1 MPLRPWNNM
10 TTAYKVALIT
20 GAAQRI
26 GERIAS
32 ELHHSDYNIII
43 HYRNS
48 ADAAQRLV
56 DKLNSERP
64 ASAHCIKADLAD
76 PQAIKALASE
86 AIKPWGRL
94 DALVN
99 NASSFYPTDIRNA
112 SLEQWDDLMD
122 GNVKGA
128 FFLSQALIPE
138 LEKNQG
144 CIVNLIDIHA
154 EVPLKN
160 HSMYCIAKAG
170 TAMMTKSMARE
181 LGPNIR
187 VNGISPGAILWPEN
201 EAELD
206 QQQKQDVL
214 EKIPLEKTGD
224 SSDIAR
230 TAKFLIC
237 DAPYITGQ
245 IIAVDGGRSLNR

>member
-1 MPLRPWNNM
+1 MTASNN
-10 TTAYKVALIT
+10 KVALVT
-20 GAAQRI
+20 GAAHRI
-26 GERIAS
+26 GERIAK
-32 ELHHSDYNIII
+32 ELHDSGYRIVI

-48 ADAAQRLV
+48 AAAAQQLV
-56 DKLNSERP
+56 DKLNQQR
-64 ASAHCIKADLAD
+64 ADSAHCLQANLADL
-76 PQAIKALASE
+76 QAIKTLAS
-86 AIKPWGRL
+86 AAVNRWGRL

-99 NASSFYPTDIRNA
+99 NASSFYPTDIQT
-112 SLEQWDDLMD
+112 STEDQWEELMSA
-122 GNVKGA
+122 NVKGA

-138 LEKNQG
+138 LEKNRG

-154 EVPLKN
+154 DAPLKN
-160 HSMYCIAKAG
+160 HSIYCIAKAG
-170 TAMMTKSMARE
+170 AAMMTKSLAND

-201 EAELD
+201 EAELTVEA
-206 QQQKQDVL
+206 KASILKRV
-214 EKIPLEKTGD
+214 PLEKVGD
-224 SSDIAR
+224 PGDIAR

>member
-1 MPLRPWNNM
+1 MTSSNN
-10 TTAYKVALIT
+10 KVALVT
-20 GAAQRI
+20 GAAHRI
-26 GERIAS
+26 GERIAK
-32 ELHHSDYNIII
+32 ELHGSGYRIVI

-48 ADAAQRLV
+48 ASAAEQLVDTLNEQRADSAQCLQANLADLQSIKSLAAQTVNR
-56 DKLNSERP
+56 
-64 ASAHCIKADLAD
+64 
-76 PQAIKALASE
+76 
-86 AIKPWGRL
+86 WGRL

-99 NASSFYPTDIRNA
+99 NASSFYPTDIQT
-112 SLEQWDDLMD
+112 STEEQWEDLMS

-138 LEKNQG
+138 LEKTRG

-160 HSMYCIAKAG
+160 HSIYCIAKAG
-170 TAMMTKSMARE
+170 AAMMTKSLAND
-181 LGPNIR
+181 LGPHIR

-201 EAELD
+201 EAQLTVEAKSEIL
-206 QQQKQDVL
+206 KRVPL
-214 EKIPLEKTGD
+214 EKIGD
-224 SSDIAR
+224 PGDIAR

>member
-1 MPLRPWNNM
+1 MTASNN
-10 TTAYKVALIT
+10 KVALVT
-20 GAAQRI
+20 GAAHRI
-26 GERIAS
+26 GERIAK
-32 ELHHSDYNIII
+32 ELHDNGYRIVI

-48 ADAAQRLV
+48 AAAAQQLV
-56 DKLNSERP
+56 DKLNQQRSD
-64 ASAHCIKADLAD
+64 SAHCLQANLADL
-76 PQAIKALASE
+76 QAIKILASE
-86 AIKPWGRL
+86 TVNRWGRL
-94 DALVN
+94 DALIN
-99 NASSFYPTDIRNA
+99 NASSFYPTDIQT
-112 SLEQWDDLMD
+112 STEEQWEDLMS

-138 LEKNQG
+138 LEKTRG

-154 EVPLKN
+154 DAPLKN
-160 HSMYCIAKAG
+160 HSIYCIAKAG
-170 TAMMTKSMARE
+170 AAMMTKSLAND

-201 EAELD
+201 EAELTVEA
-206 QQQKQDVL
+206 KSSILKRV
-214 EKIPLEKTGD
+214 PLEKVGD
-224 SSDIAR
+224 PGDIAR

>member
-1 MPLRPWNNM
+1 MTVSNN
-10 TTAYKVALIT
+10 KVALVT
-20 GAAQRI
+20 GAAHRI
-26 GERIAS
+26 GERIAK
-32 ELHHSDYNIII
+32 ELHDNGFRIVI

-48 ADAAQRLV
+48 ALAAQQLA
-56 DKLNSERP
+56 DTLNEQR
-64 ASAHCIKADLAD
+64 ADSAQSLQANLADL
-76 PQAIKALASE
+76 QSIKSLAAE
-86 AIKPWGRL
+86 AVNRWGRL

-99 NASSFYPTDIRNA
+99 NASSFYPTDIQT
-112 SLEQWDDLMD
+112 STEDQWEDLMS

-138 LEKNQG
+138 LEKTRG

-154 EVPLKN
+154 DAPLKN
-160 HSMYCIAKAG
+160 HSIYCIAKAG
-170 TAMMTKSMARE
+170 AAMMTKSLAND

-201 EAELD
+201 EAELSVEA
-206 QQQKQDVL
+206 KSLILKRVPL
-214 EKIPLEKTGD
+214 EKIGD
-224 SSDIAR
+224 PGDIAR

>member
-1 MPLRPWNNM
+1 M
-10 TTAYKVALIT
+10 TIAKHKVALVT

-26 GERIAS
+26 GQCIAS
-32 ELHHSDYNIII
+32 ELHRCDYNIIV

-48 ADAAQRLV
+48 ADAAQQLV
-56 DKLNSERP
+56 DKLNSQRP
-64 ASAHCIKADLAD
+64 ASAHCIKAELAD
-76 PQAIKALASE
+76 PQAITALANE
-86 AIKPWGRL
+86 AITLWGRL

-99 NASSFYPTDIRNA
+99 NASSFYPTDIRD
-112 SLEQWDDLMD
+112 SSIEQWDELID

-138 LEKNQG
+138 LEKTHG

-160 HSMYCIAKAG
+160 HSIYCIAKAG
-170 TAMMTKSMARE
+170 AAMMTKSMARE
-181 LGPNIR
+181 LGPDIR

-206 QQQKQDVL
+206 QQQKQDIL

-224 SSDIAR
+224 PSDIAR

>member
-1 MPLRPWNNM
+1 MTASNN
-10 TTAYKVALIT
+10 KVVLIT
-20 GAAQRI
+20 GAAHRI
-26 GERIAS
+26 GERIAK
-32 ELHHSDYNIII
+32 ELHDNGFRIVI

-48 ADAAQRLV
+48 ALAAQQLA
-56 DKLNSERP
+56 DTLNEQR
-64 ASAHCIKADLAD
+64 ADSAQSLQANLADL
-76 PQAIKALASE
+76 QSIKSLAAE
-86 AIKPWGRL
+86 AVNRWGRL

-99 NASSFYPTDIRNA
+99 NASSFYPTDIQT
-112 SLEQWDDLMD
+112 STEDQWEDLMS

-138 LEKNQG
+138 LEKTRG

-154 EVPLKN
+154 DAPLKN
-160 HSMYCIAKAG
+160 HSIYCIAKAG
-170 TAMMTKSMARE
+170 AAMMTKSLAND

-201 EAELD
+201 EAELTVEA
-206 QQQKQDVL
+206 KAAILKRVPL
-214 EKIPLEKTGD
+214 EKIGD
-224 SSDIAR
+224 PGDIAR

>member
-1 MPLRPWNNM
+1 MTSSNN
-10 TTAYKVALIT
+10 KVALVT
-20 GAAQRI
+20 GAAHRI
-26 GERIAS
+26 GERIAK
-32 ELHHSDYNIII
+32 ELHGSGYRIVI

-48 ADAAQRLV
+48 AGAAEQLV
-56 DKLNSERP
+56 DTLNEQR
-64 ASAHCIKADLAD
+64 ADSAQCLQANLADL
-76 PQAIKALASE
+76 QSIKSLAE
-86 AIKPWGRL
+86 KTVNRWGRL

-99 NASSFYPTDIRNA
+99 NASSFYPTDIQT
-112 SLEQWDDLMD
+112 STEEQWEDLMS

-138 LEKNQG
+138 LEKTRG

-154 EVPLKN
+154 EAPLKN
-160 HSMYCIAKAG
+160 HSIYCIAKAG
-170 TAMMTKSMARE
+170 AAMMTKSLAND
-181 LGPNIR
+181 LGPHIR

-201 EAELD
+201 EAQLTVEAKAEIL
-206 QQQKQDVL
+206 KRVPL
-214 EKIPLEKTGD
+214 EKIGD
-224 SSDIAR
+224 PGDIAR

>member
-1 MPLRPWNNM
+1 MTASNN
-10 TTAYKVALIT
+10 KVALVT
-20 GAAQRI
+20 GAAHRI
-26 GERIAS
+26 GERIAQ
-32 ELHHSDYNIII
+32 ELHDSGYRIVI

-48 ADAAQRLV
+48 AAAAQQLV
-56 DKLNSERP
+56 DKLNQQR
-64 ASAHCIKADLAD
+64 ADSAHCLQANLADL
-76 PQAIKALASE
+76 QAIKTLAS
-86 AIKPWGRL
+86 AAVNRWGRL

-99 NASSFYPTDIRNA
+99 NASSFYPTDIQT
-112 SLEQWDDLMD
+112 STEDQWEELMSA
-122 GNVKGA
+122 NVKGA

-138 LEKNQG
+138 LEKNRG

-154 EVPLKN
+154 DAPLKN
-160 HSMYCIAKAG
+160 HSIYCIAKAG
-170 TAMMTKSMARE
+170 AAMMTKSLAND

-201 EAELD
+201 EAELTVEA
-206 QQQKQDVL
+206 KASILKRV
-214 EKIPLEKTGD
+214 PLEKVGD
-224 SSDIAR
+224 PGDIAR

>member
-1 MPLRPWNNM
+1 MTSSNN
-10 TTAYKVALIT
+10 KVALVT
-20 GAAQRI
+20 GAAHRI
-26 GERIAS
+26 GERIAK
-32 ELHHSDYNIII
+32 ELHGSGYRIVI

-48 ADAAQRLV
+48 AAAAEQLVDTLNEQRADSAQCLQANLADLQSIKSLAAQTVNR
-56 DKLNSERP
+56 
-64 ASAHCIKADLAD
+64 
-76 PQAIKALASE
+76 
-86 AIKPWGRL
+86 WGRL

-99 NASSFYPTDIRNA
+99 NASSFYPTDIQT
-112 SLEQWDDLMD
+112 STEEQWEDLMS

-138 LEKNQG
+138 LEKTRG

-160 HSMYCIAKAG
+160 HSIYCIAKAG
-170 TAMMTKSMARE
+170 AAMMTKSLAND
-181 LGPNIR
+181 LGPHIR

-201 EAELD
+201 EAQLTVEAKAEIL
-206 QQQKQDVL
+206 KRVPL
-214 EKIPLEKTGD
+214 EKIGD
-224 SSDIAR
+224 PGDIAR

>member
-1 MPLRPWNNM
+1 MTSSNN
-10 TTAYKVALIT
+10 KVALVT
-20 GAAQRI
+20 GAAHRI
-26 GERIAS
+26 GEHIAK
-32 ELHHSDYNIII
+32 ELHHNGYRIVI

-48 ADAAQRLV
+48 ALAAQQLA
-56 DKLNSERP
+56 DTLNEQR
-64 ASAHCIKADLAD
+64 ADSAQSLQANLADL
-76 PQAIKALASE
+76 QSIKSLAAE
-86 AIKPWGRL
+86 AVNRWGRL

-99 NASSFYPTDIRNA
+99 NASSFYPTDIQT
-112 SLEQWDDLMD
+112 STEDQWEDLMS

-138 LEKNQG
+138 LEKTRG

-154 EVPLKN
+154 DAPLKN
-160 HSMYCIAKAG
+160 HSIYCIAKAG
-170 TAMMTKSMARE
+170 AAMMTKSLAND

-201 EAELD
+201 EAELTVEA
-206 QQQKQDVL
+206 KAAILKRVPL
-214 EKIPLEKTGD
+214 EKIGD
-224 SSDIAR
+224 PGDIAR